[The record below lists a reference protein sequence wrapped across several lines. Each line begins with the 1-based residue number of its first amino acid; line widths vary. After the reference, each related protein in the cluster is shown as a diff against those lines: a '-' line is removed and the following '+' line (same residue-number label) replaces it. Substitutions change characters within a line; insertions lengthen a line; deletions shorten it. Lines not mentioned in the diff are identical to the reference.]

1 MKGSPSPRG
10 TRNNARKPDFGTY
23 HHSTPERSERSRVL
37 VAQGFLEAFDTLPF
51 SRAQRIDI
59 MDLGCGLGFL
69 SCVCAEFYRRARVT
83 GIDTFEHASLKGSSL
98 EKANENARILG
109 LSDRVHFER
118 GDILAS
124 DYGDRGF
131 DLFVSNLVFHNLGRR
146 RFQAYNR
153 LLSWMA
159 PNSHALLG
167 DAFHEGKG
175 DVERLSKIFR
185 IEKEI
190 DPKMSWAPYKILVL
204 SALSDPLVGGID

>member
-1 MKGSPSPRG
+1 
-10 TRNNARKPDFGTY
+10 
-23 HHSTPERSERSRVL
+23 
-37 VAQGFLEAFDTLPF
+37 
-51 SRAQRIDI
+51 

-69 SCVCAEFYRRARVT
+69 SCVCAKFYRRARIT

-124 DYGDRGF
+124 DYADRGF

-146 RFQAYNR
+146 RFGAYDR
-153 LLSWMA
+153 LLSWMS
-159 PNSHALLG
+159 PNSRALVG
-167 DAFHEGKG
+167 DSFR
-175 DVERLSKIFR
+175 ERKRDLKHLSSIFR

-190 DPKMSWAPYKILVL
+190 EPEGISWAPYKILVL
-204 SALSDPLVGGID
+204 SKA

>member
-1 MKGSPSPRG
+1 
-10 TRNNARKPDFGTY
+10 
-23 HHSTPERSERSRVL
+23 V
-37 VAQGFLEAFDTLPF
+37 LPF
-51 SRAQRIDI
+51 SSDQEVDI

-69 SCVCAEFYRRARVT
+69 SCVCAKFYRRAHVT

-109 LSDRVHFER
+109 LSDRVYFER

-124 DYGDRGF
+124 DYGHRGF

-146 RFQAYNR
+146 RFAAYDR

-167 DAFHEGKG
+167 DAFREGKG
-175 DVERLSKIFR
+175 DVKRLSNIFR

-204 SALSDPLVGGID
+204 SKA

>member
-1 MKGSPSPRG
+1 MKGSASLRR

-23 HHSTPERSERSRVL
+23 HHSTPKRSEKSRGL
-37 VAQGFLEAFDTLPF
+37 VAQGFLEAFDVLPF
-51 SRAQRIDI
+51 SRDQEVDI

-69 SCVCAEFYRRARVT
+69 SCVCAKFYRRARVT

-109 LSDRVHFER
+109 LSGRVHFER

-124 DYGDRGF
+124 DYGDRGI
-131 DLFVSNLVFHNLGRR
+131 DLFVSSLVFHNLGRR
-146 RFQAYNR
+146 RFGAYDR

-167 DAFHEGKG
+167 DAFREGKG
-175 DVERLSKIFR
+175 DVKRLSNMFR

-190 DPKMSWAPYKILVL
+190 DPEMSWAPYKILVL
-204 SALSDPLVGGID
+204 SKA

>member
-1 MKGSPSPRG
+1 MVMKGSG
-10 TRNNARKPDFGTY
+10 TLRRTRIGARKPDFGTY
-23 HHSTPERSERSRVL
+23 HHSTPERSKRSRAL
-37 VAQGFLEAFDTLPF
+37 VAQGFLEAFDMLPF
-51 SRAQRIDI
+51 STGQEVDI
-59 MDLGCGLGFL
+59 LDLGCGLGFL
-69 SCVCAEFYRRARVT
+69 SCVCAKFYRRARVT
-83 GIDTFEHASLKGSSL
+83 GIDTFEHASLKDSSL
-98 EKANENARILG
+98 EKANENARIMG

-146 RFQAYNR
+146 RFGAYSR

-167 DAFHEGKG
+167 DAFREGKG
-175 DVERLSKIFR
+175 DVKRFSNIFR

-204 SALSDPLVGGID
+204 SKA